1 MFDAGVDSLDEV
13 LAAIR
18 SLVAGFEVDGLDA
31 QEAAAV
37 VERCAEGE
45 RLLAALRVFDA
56 ATLEDKALW
65 RREGFRSVAHWMA
78 SKTGTAV
85 GPALS
90 TLEMVGLLSE
100 LPAVAEAFRSGR
112 LSEAQAREIAAVA
125 AEVPGVEEQL
135 LEAAGK
141 LTLRSLQD
149 ECRRVEAAAAVDE
162 DDRHRQVHRQRKLR
176 AWVDRHNIGR
186 LSATMTP
193 DELARVMGEID
204 RHCGDIVA
212 GAIRGGWFES
222 WEAHRVD
229 ALVEMTLP
237 DDDGLAPPA
246 SMVHV
251 VVDYEA
257 LMRGHTVAG
266 ERCEIPGLGPIPV
279 TLARQ
284 MAEDCILK
292 VLLTKGVDVMAVAHG
307 GYTIPAHLR
316 TALDVRDPK
325 CIVPGCDARRR
336 LQKDHRNAFGRTQVT
351 KLEDLAHLC
360 PFHHY
365 LKTFCGYTYRGR
377 PGTWEWIPP
386 ENRDE
391 DLTELSKII
400 TSARRC

>member
-31 QEAAAV
+31 HEAAAV

-45 RLLAALRVFDA
+45 RLLAALRVFAA

-162 DDRHRQVHRQRKLR
+162 DDRHRRVHRQRKLR

-229 ALVEMTLP
+229 ALVE
-237 DDDGLAPPA
+237 
-246 SMVHV
+246 
-251 VVDYEA
+251 
-257 LMRGHTVAG
+257 
-266 ERCEIPGLGPIPV
+266 
-279 TLARQ
+279 
-284 MAEDCILK
+284 
-292 VLLTKGVDVMAVAHG
+292 
-307 GYTIPAHLR
+307 
-316 TALDVRDPK
+316 
-325 CIVPGCDARRR
+325 
-336 LQKDHRNAFGRTQVT
+336 
-351 KLEDLAHLC
+351 
-360 PFHHY
+360 
-365 LKTFCGYTYRGR
+365 
-377 PGTWEWIPP
+377 
-386 ENRDE
+386 
-391 DLTELSKII
+391 
-400 TSARRC
+400 